1 MSLRESLMADLKGAM
16 KAGESAR
23 VATIRMIMAKI
34 KDVEIAAR
42 AKGGEGLDEDEAI
55 SALRG
60 MVKSRTESATMY
72 RDAARPELA
81 EKEEAEI
88 AVIRTYLPA
97 EMDEAALVAA
107 VSEAVAATGAQS
119 MKDMGKVMGALKAKF
134 GSNLDMSRAN
144 AVVKAQLS

>member
-42 AKGGEGLDEDEAI
+42 AKGGEGLDEDEAV

-60 MVKSRTESATMY
+60 MVKSRTESAIMY

>member
-42 AKGGEGLDEDEAI
+42 AKGGEGLDEDEAV

>member
-16 KAGESAR
+16 KARESAR

-42 AKGGEGLDEDEAI
+42 AKGGEGLDEDEAV

>member
-42 AKGGEGLDEDEAI
+42 AKGGEGLDEDEAV

-97 EMDEAALVAA
+97 EMDESALVAA